1 MMRCIAILV
10 LFAVISLAS
19 CGRIDAH
26 AAENSIHTTVHEK
39 PHIGMVVE
47 KMEPSVSED
56 HIKVLE
62 MKNGSVYDSKAKG
75 KPELFRKMTEK
86 LHAANQTDF
95 DENET
100 TTSLRP
106 ESTSHSHVYER
117 TAHTHTTVHKTKKE
131 KTKATTEM
139 SPIVHHS
146 RSRRSFTK
154 EEIESFSEM
163 GKVFGESLKKFNDDA
178 AKAQKDFMSFM
189 KKLDD
194 ISAARDH

>member
-1 MMRCIAILV
+1 MMRCIAILG
-10 LFAVISLAS
+10 LFAIFSFAS

-26 AAENSIHTTVHEK
+26 AAEYFIHTTMHEK
-39 PHIGMVVE
+39 PHIDMVVE

-75 KPELFRKMTEK
+75 KPELFRKMTEM

-106 ESTSHSHVYER
+106 ESTSHSHVYE
-117 TAHTHTTVHKTKKE
+117 AQTHTTVHKTKKE

-146 RSRRSFTK
+146 RLRRSFTK

-194 ISAARDH
+194 ISNARDH